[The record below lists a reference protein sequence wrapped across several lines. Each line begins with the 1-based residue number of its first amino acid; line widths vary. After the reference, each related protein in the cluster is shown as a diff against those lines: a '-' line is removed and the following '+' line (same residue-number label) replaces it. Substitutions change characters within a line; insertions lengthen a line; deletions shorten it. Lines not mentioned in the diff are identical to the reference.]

1 MGVKFFFVCL
11 IKFTCEAIWFWSFVC
26 RDFLFLLYIQFHTLI
41 GLFKLSISSWLGC
54 GGLYVSQNL
63 SFLLGCQICWHMVFY
78 SQHSLT
84 VFHNILWD
92 FSFFISY
99 FVYLGSL
106 SFLGESGQ
114 RFVNFVY
121 PLKNPALGFIDFFSI
136 IFWIS
141 VILFPL
147 WSLWFPSICWLKSY
161 HSLPPSL

>member
-84 VFHNILWD
+84 VFHIILWD

-106 SFLGESGQ
+106 SFHLGGPVQ

-121 PLKNPALGFIDFFSI
+121 LFKEPALGFTDFLKLFFKSMFYWFS
-136 IFWIS
+136 
-141 VILFPL
+141 L
-147 WSLWFPSICWLKSY
+147 WSLWFPSCCWL
-161 HSLPPSL
+161 